1 MRPAIATVVLAS
13 CLARATS
20 PALALSVVP
29 LRPAEVAALSADV
42 VIARVVRTGVAPGV
56 GGAQVEHLRLDVLER
71 WKGASWPARETGPV
85 TVDWWVGPADVPRVR
100 DGEVYLVFLP
110 ARSPGAAPLL
120 PATVGGARGLF
131 RAVRGA
137 AGWSFFD
144 LDGRPVLGVDAHA
157 VRLGPRPGG
166 TAAGGPS
173 ARPRAGG
180 GVELRPRSLSGAV
193 AGVPSTDVAAAW
205 RSLVSGSR

>member
-1 MRPAIATVVLAS
+1 MRKPLLALALSMGLGGLSAPAS
-13 CLARATS
+13 
-20 PALALSVVP
+20 ALSVVP
-29 LRPAEVAALSADV
+29 LRPAEVATLSADV
-42 VIARVVRTGVAPGV
+42 VIARVVRTGVSPGV

-71 WKGASWPARETGPV
+71 WKGASAPARKAGPV
-85 TVDWWVGPADVPRVR
+85 TVDWWVGPADVPCVR
-100 DGEVYLVFLP
+100 DGEVYLFFLP

-131 RAVRGA
+131 RALRGE

-166 TAAGGPS
+166 TTAGGPS

-180 GVELRPRSLSGAV
+180 GVELRPRSLSGSV
-193 AGVPSTDVAAAW
+193 AGVPSADVAAAW
-205 RSLVSGSR
+205 RALVSGSR